1 MPLLLYVAR
10 SCGISGRMIENIHV
24 RQKWSFFLLQEKD
37 LLYKTESTDRKY
49 IMLKVLHPA
58 EHVWPELNW
67 CFWKKNWCIL
77 EEWHSNP
84 YLVPQFLTNLNSANQ
99 ILVSSYSVKNYYS
112 LSNLYVVCFLSF
124 FSSSWLFSFFFLFL
138 CLSSSASKSPSKLRK
153 RSNW

>member
-10 SCGISGRMIENIHV
+10 SCSISGRMIENIHV

-112 LSNLYVVCFLSF
+112 LSDLMLSAFSVSFPHLGYFHF
-124 FSSSWLFSFFFLFL
+124 FSFPLPVLFSFKIPFQTQEEE
-138 CLSSSASKSPSKLRK
+138 
-153 RSNW
+153 